1 MASGGFVMTEN
12 ERITTASKYADGVL
26 TCRPI
31 ALIRWQSI
39 PLVLLALVISGAVI
53 GGLGDQPRPAAAGA
67 VGVFALVLSGASI
80 GWAAGF
86 ARSQVR
92 ADRNGLLVHD
102 RWRTRMF
109 TWEEIAGFG
118 VVERHPP
125 HRWLGNMSAPFA
137 WYAWPREAT
146 PVLQLRD
153 GTERKL
159 FPLTSG
165 TRSDG
170 WSLGDISAAEI
181 RAALLTRYQANT
193 SAEHDRI
200 TR

>member
-12 ERITTASKYADGVL
+12 ERITTASKYVDGVL
-26 TCRPI
+26 TCRPNP
-31 ALIRWQSI
+31 LIRWQCI
-39 PLVLLALVISGAVI
+39 PLVLLAFVISGAVI
-53 GGLGDQPRPAAAGA
+53 AGLGEQPHPAAAGA
-67 VGVFALVLSGASI
+67 VGVFALGLSCASI

-92 ADRNGLLVHD
+92 VDPNGLLVHD
-102 RWRTRMF
+102 RWRTRTF
-109 TWEEIAGFG
+109 TWQGIAGFG
-118 VVERHPP
+118 VVERQPP

-137 WYAWPREAT
+137 WYAWPTEAV
-146 PVLQLRD
+146 PVMRLRD

-159 FPLTSG
+159 LPLTSG

-170 WSLGDISAAEI
+170 WSLCDIPAAEI
-181 RAALLTRYQANT
+181 RAALLTRYQAAT